1 MIASP
6 RTTTLILLYVS
17 YLGTSTSGIILIH
30 MFIYDA
36 VVFLKHAGKTLL
48 SARGKKLK
56 FVKHEFLTSKDA
68 CSNRVRNAIFLLFFL
83 FIFHFCFSIM
93 VARRVFVIFLWIALL

>member
-1 MIASP
+1 
-6 RTTTLILLYVS
+6 
-17 YLGTSTSGIILIH
+17 

-93 VARRVFVIFLWIALL
+93 VARRVFVIFYGLHSCRGMRAKFWKYRVRLKLRKP